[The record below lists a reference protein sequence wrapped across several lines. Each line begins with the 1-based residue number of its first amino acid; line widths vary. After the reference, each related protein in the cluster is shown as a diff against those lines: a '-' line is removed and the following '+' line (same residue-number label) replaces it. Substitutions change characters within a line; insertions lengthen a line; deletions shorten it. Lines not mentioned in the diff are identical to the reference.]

1 MRFPIDPEKIRSIL
15 IIRFQRLGDLILV
28 MTLVQNLRAAFPRA
42 QLTLMCQE
50 DYSEFLLRQ
59 PGIDGVI
66 AIPKK
71 ARFAAQVSGW
81 FAALRSLLANSFDI
95 VIDVSDN
102 RRSSQLTRLTNAP
115 LRVGFWP
122 PARSPARRTIVE
134 KGAYNAFA
142 PILPYDDEQHGHFV
156 NQYLAPL
163 KALGLS
169 ASCSSPVLA
178 STEEDRVAIRQILR
192 DADIEDR
199 PYAVIHPGART
210 VNRRWPAK
218 NYPPVIEHLAKKSI
232 SVTVIGDEGEHS
244 LAAEIAA
251 NSPVPFLDLV
261 GRLTLG
267 QLAAL
272 LDRCCLYIGN
282 NTGPIH
288 IAAGVGARIV
298 AIYGIH
304 ATLWAPLTDRLVMV
318 TPARPCACVDPAS
331 CRPQDPDGSLCVQ
344 RNSVADVLR
353 AIDSQLSADRHP
365 ASAHP

>member
-1 MRFPIDPEKIRSIL
+1 MRAPIDSEKIRSIL

-28 MTLVQNLRAAFPRA
+28 MTLVQNLRAAFPHAR
-42 QLTLMCQE
+42 LTLMCQE
-50 DYSEFLLRQ
+50 DYSAFLRYQ
-59 PGIDGVI
+59 PGVDEVI
-66 AIPKK
+66 AVPKK

-122 PARSPARRTIVE
+122 PARSPARRTIME

-142 PILPYDDEQHGHFV
+142 PILSYDDEQHGHFV

-163 KALGLS
+163 TALGLS
-169 ASCSSPVLA
+169 ASRSSPVLA
-178 STEEDRVAIRQILR
+178 ATDADRVAIRQILR
-192 DADIEDR
+192 DTDIEDR

-210 VNRRWPAK
+210 ANRRWPAK

-232 SVTVIGDEGEHS
+232 SVALIGDEGEHS

-251 NSPVPFLDLV
+251 NSPVPFLNFV

-272 LDRCCLYIGN
+272 LERCCLYIGN

-304 ATLWAPLTDRLVMV
+304 TTLWAPLTDRLVMV
-318 TPARPCACVDPAS
+318 TPTRPCACVNPAA
-331 CRPQDPDGSLCVQ
+331 CRPHDPDGSLCVQ

-353 AIDSQLSADRHP
+353 AIDSQLSADRRP

>member
-1 MRFPIDPEKIRSIL
+1 
-15 IIRFQRLGDLILV
+15 
-28 MTLVQNLRAAFPRA
+28 
-42 QLTLMCQE
+42 MCQE
-50 DYSEFLLRQ
+50 DYSEFLRHQ
-59 PGIDGVI
+59 PGVDKVI

-95 VIDVSDN
+95 VVDVSDN

-122 PARSPARRTIVE
+122 PARSPARRSIVE
-134 KGAYNAFA
+134 KGAYNVLA
-142 PILPYDDEQHGHFV
+142 PILAYDDEKHGHFV
-156 NQYLAPL
+156 DQYLAPL

-169 ASCSSPVLA
+169 ASRSSPVLA
-178 STEEDRVAIRQILR
+178 ATEADRVAIRQILQ
-192 DADIEDR
+192 DADIDNR

-210 VNRRWPAK
+210 ANRRWPAK
-218 NYPPVIEHLAKKSI
+218 NYPPVIEHLARKGI
-232 SVTVIGDEGEHS
+232 PVAVIGDKGEHP
-244 LAAEIAA
+244 LAAGIAA
-251 NSPVPFLDLV
+251 NSRVPFLNIV

-272 LDRCCLYIGN
+272 LERCCLYIGN

-288 IAAGVGARIV
+288 IAAGVGAQIV

-318 TPARPCACVDPAS
+318 TPKRPCACVDPAA

-353 AIDSQLSADRHP
+353 AIDSQLSADRRP
-365 ASAHP
+365 ASGHP